1 MEHGIIIRGTLLGY
15 KSSEYTNRETGEVR
29 YRHVM
34 GIGVSTINEFGS
46 KNEEV
51 QKISISQNDFNNG
64 LITKIDELKL
74 KDVEIHVNLSAW
86 EVGGRYG
93 YSISYASQYGIQPVK

>member
-15 KSSEYTNRETGEVR
+15 KSSEYTNKETGEIR
-29 YRHVM
+29 YRHVI

-46 KNEEV
+46 KSEEV

-64 LITKIDELKL
+64 LISQINDLKS
-74 KDVEIHVNLSAW
+74 KDVEVHINLSAW
-86 EVGGRYG
+86 EFGGKYG
-93 YSISYASQYGIQPVK
+93 YSMSYVPQYGIKPVK